1 MAWHGMAA
9 ADTETNTNHLFNNH
23 LWYFFFKHHQCL
35 FFLISQFCHVAEVV
49 IDDRP

>member
-9 ADTETNTNHLFNNH
+9 DIETNTNHLFNNH
-23 LWYFFFKHHQCL
+23 SLILLLYASVP

-49 IDDRP
+49 INDPL